1 MASEFRYIVRIAGV
15 DLPGDKA
22 LAYAL
27 ADIKGI
33 GVNTAYAVLRK
44 LGFDP
49 HRLLGTLTEEEA
61 EKISEALK
69 NIEALGLPDWMLNRR
84 RDPITGANRHLI
96 TSDLLLAVRGDIEA
110 EKKIKSYRGIRH
122 MLGLKVRGQ
131 RTRTTGRTGLTV
143 GVRKGASKQ
152 QEKQKEKK

>member
-1 MASEFRYIVRIAGV
+1 MASEFRYIVRVAGV

-44 LGFDP
+44 MGYDP
-49 HRLLGTLTEEEA
+49 HRLLGTLTEEDV
-61 EKISEALK
+61 EKLSNALR
-69 NIEALGLPDWMLNRR
+69 NIEALGLPNWMLNRR
-84 RDPITGANRHLI
+84 KDPVTGDDRHLI
-96 TSDLLLAVRGDIEA
+96 TSDLLLAVRSDIETM
-110 EKKIKSYRGIRH
+110 KKIKSYKGIRH

-131 RTRTTGRTGLTV
+131 RTRTTGRTGMTV
-143 GVRKGASKQ
+143 GVKRGAAKQ
-152 QEKQKEKK
+152 QEQKK

>member
-1 MASEFRYIVRIAGV
+1 MSSEFKYIVRVAGV

-33 GVNTAYAVLRK
+33 GVSTAQAVAIK
-44 LGFDP
+44 LGLDP
-49 HRLLGTLTEEEA
+49 KRLLGTLSDEEI
-61 EKISEALK
+61 EKLSNALRE
-69 NIEALGLPDWMLNRR
+69 IEKLGLPAWMLNRR
-84 RDPITGANRHLI
+84 KDPFLGVDRHLI
-96 TSDLLLAVRGDIEA
+96 TSDLLITVRNDIEFM
-110 EKKIKSYRGIRH
+110 KKIKSYKGTRH

-143 GVRKGASKQ
+143 GVKRGKETQQQQKKG
-152 QEKQKEKK
+152 E

>member
-1 MASEFRYIVRIAGV
+1 MSSEFRYIVRVAGV

-27 ADIKGI
+27 ADIKGV

-49 HRLLGTLTEEEA
+49 HRLLGTLTEEEV
-61 EKISEALK
+61 EKISNALK
-69 NIEALGLPDWMLNRR
+69 NVEALGLPDWMLNRR
-84 RDPITGANRHLI
+84 RDPITGASSHLI
-96 TSDLLLAVRGDIEA
+96 TSDLLLTVRGDIEA
-110 EKKIKSYRGIRH
+110 MKKIKSYKGIRH

-143 GVRKGASKQ
+143 GVRKGASKKQ
-152 QEKQKEKK
+152 QEKK

>member
-1 MASEFRYIVRIAGV
+1 MASEFRYIVRVAGV

-44 LGFDP
+44 MGYDP
-49 HRLLGTLTEEEA
+49 HRLLGTLTDEDV
-61 EKISEALK
+61 EKLSNALR
-69 NIEALGLPDWMLNRR
+69 NIEALGLPNWMLNRR
-84 RDPITGANRHLI
+84 KDPVTGVDQHLV
-96 TSDLLLAVRGDIEA
+96 TSDLLLTVRSDIETM
-110 EKKIKSYRGIRH
+110 KKIKSYKGVRH

-131 RTRTTGRTGLTV
+131 RTRTTGRTGMTL
-143 GVRKGASKQ
+143 GVKRGAAKQ
-152 QEKQKEKK
+152 QEQKK